1 MEQPMIGKLFKS
13 HGECLTP
20 RFRYD
25 ESTFDAKA
33 IPYAVV
39 SSQTE
44 AAGYF
49 RVTSTLI
56 ESAVARLY
64 GEIARLEIRV
74 AELETALQHGEAP
87 VTEVKKSPGFK
98 KLKAELLDY
107 FRKHPNTYPSDAAF
121 ELGYDSK
128 LVFLTCKALMQE
140 GLIGG

>member
-1 MEQPMIGKLFKS
+1 VEQSIIGKPFKS
-13 HGECLTP
+13 SGENWT
-20 RFRYD
+20 RHFQFG

-33 IPYAVV
+33 IPYAIV

-44 AAGYF
+44 AEGYF

-56 ESAVARLY
+56 QSAFARLH

-74 AELETALQHGEAP
+74 AELETALQYGEAP
-87 VTEVKKSPGFK
+87 VTEVKKSPGLK
-98 KLKAELLDY
+98 KLKAELLAY

-128 LVFLTCKALMQE
+128 LVFLTCQALMRE